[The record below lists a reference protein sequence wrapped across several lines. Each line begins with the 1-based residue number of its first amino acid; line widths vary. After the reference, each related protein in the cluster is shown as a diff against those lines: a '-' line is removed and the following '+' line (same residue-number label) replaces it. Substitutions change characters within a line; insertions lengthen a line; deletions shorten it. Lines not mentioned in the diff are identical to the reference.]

1 MPARMILASFLFSFA
16 VQGDAFF
23 SVQLA
28 AQDSV
33 SVLDHR
39 SATATQQ
46 EVWQAVSAELRT
58 RGFLPEQL
66 PGIEEVDL
74 PGGLP
79 SIAGRKVRVSSAC
92 WEQISQRTQFRLE
105 CGAPSQCLP
114 FLVYVHDHVHDLHS
128 QEVRGQGRERS
139 QIDAGARV
147 GSCRQKSETP
157 AAAEAPLKPLLNSMV
172 KAGDRATAVFVSASL
187 RITASVICLERGRQG
202 EVIRVRNQDGEVFR
216 ARVSSSDLL
225 EVLPQ

>member
-1 MPARMILASFLFSFA
+1 MILASFLFSFA
-16 VQGDAFF
+16 IRADPFF
-23 SVQLA
+23 AVQLS

-33 SVLDHR
+33 TAFDHP
-39 SATATQQ
+39 SAVATRQ
-46 EVWQAVSAELRT
+46 EVWQAVLAELRS

-79 SIAGRKVRVSSAC
+79 DVAGRKLRVSSAC
-92 WEQISQRTQFRLE
+92 WEQISQRTQFRLA
-105 CGAPSQCLP
+105 CGSPGQCLP
-114 FLVYVHDHVHDLHS
+114 FFVYVHDLNRKDVQGQDVH
-128 QEVRGQGRERS
+128 GQDRERS
-139 QIDAGARV
+139 PTDPGARF
-147 GSCRQKSETP
+147 GSCRQKTETP
-157 AAAEAPLKPLLNSMV
+157 AAAEAPLKPLLNSTV

-187 RITASVICLERGRQG
+187 RITASVTCLDRGRQG

-216 ARVSSSDLL
+216 ARISSPGLL